1 MERAGI
7 SEAMGAILIFSI
19 AALCI
24 SLYYTSYLKNT
35 ASRNEASHRSEITS
49 KFLSLKDLAGRL
61 ENGGQT
67 SLTIPLSPEPVSGFL
82 YSPPRPLAGRVELEN
97 SGQGRLCYTSGYLY
111 HSNFSIFFEG
121 GGVILIEEG
130 TPLMLSPPDLLR
142 VTENEVRTVEYR
154 ISGSDRLSGTGDLT
168 LRVRC
173 TRKESYSWENVYYTL
188 ALDNR
193 TLPVWRSYF
202 QQENLRLS
210 GLPLSVE
217 PLENGISIRGENL
230 VWHRTVVELRIEFA
244 G

>member
-1 MERAGI
+1 MERAGV
-7 SEAMGAILIFSI
+7 SEAVGAILIFSI

-24 SLYYTSYLKNT
+24 SIYYTSYLRNA
-35 ASRNEASHRSEITS
+35 ASRNEASHRSQITG
-49 KFLSLKDLAGRL
+49 KFLSLGDLVGRL
-61 ENGGQT
+61 ENGGQI
-67 SLTIPLSPEPVSGFL
+67 LITIPLSPEPVSGFL
-82 YSPPRPLAGRVELEN
+82 YSPPRPLAGRVEVEN

-111 HSNFSIFFEG
+111 HSNFSVLFEG
-121 GGVILIEEG
+121 GGVILIQEG

-142 VTENEVRTVEYR
+142 VTENEVHTVEYR
-154 ISGSDRLSGTGDLT
+154 ISGSDRLSGTGNLT

-173 TRKESYSWENVYYTL
+173 SREETYLWENVYYTL

-202 QQENLRLS
+202 QQENRRLS

-217 PLENGISIRGENL
+217 PLENGISIRGDNL
-230 VWHRTVVELRIEFA
+230 LWHRTVVELRIELA